1 MNSTVAGQKEKI
13 KNHSQVALKGKGMEF
28 FVCLVGCFLKRGKSK
43 FNIVKNC
50 FWLCWKVCICLTSS

>member
-28 FVCLVGCFLKRGKSK
+28 FVCLVVCFLKRGKSK

-50 FWLCWKVCICLTSS
+50 FWLC